1 MFSHRVAPPGPENTL
16 TRRRKELAAAGIP
29 LCNLAE
35 SNPSRCGLVPE
46 AVLDLLCSRDALI
59 YNPDCRGLP
68 AARAALAGIN
78 GGRPE
83 DIFLCASTSEAYS
96 WLFKLLCNPG
106 DCILVP
112 KPGYPLFDYLGG
124 LEAVRVEPYRLEYH
138 HPAGWRV
145 DLDEL
150 EDIMRRHKPKA
161 LVLIHPN
168 NPTGSFITDKERS
181 AILDLACTYTCALI
195 VDEVFL
201 SFPVEAETP
210 QRSFRNSSRGLV
222 FCLNGLSKMLCLP
235 QIKLGW
241 IEVSGEVVLRDEACQ
256 RLEVIADSYLSAGVV
271 PMLALP
277 GLLALAPEVQAGL
290 NRRLAANLSVL
301 HRVFDGA
308 ESPYRVLRCD
318 GGWTALLETPRYLPE
333 EELCLYLLEKAA
345 LILYPGYFFDCE
357 RQGILAISLIL
368 QEAEFEAGA
377 ERLKTA
383 LDSLALH

>member
-1 MFSHRVAPPGPENTL
+1 MFSDRIAPPGPENTL
-16 TRRRKELAAAGIP
+16 TRRRKELAAAGID

-35 SNPSRCGLVPE
+35 SNPSRCALVPE
-46 AVLDLLCSRDALI
+46 AVLDLLRNPDALN
-59 YNPDCRGLP
+59 YTPDCRGLP
-68 AARAALAGIN
+68 AARAALGKIN
-78 GGRPE
+78 GTRPE

-150 EDIMRRHKPKA
+150 EDILRRYKPKA

-168 NPTGSFITDKERS
+168 NPTGSYITEKERT
-181 AILDLACTYTCALI
+181 AILDLVCALI

-201 SFPVEAETP
+201 PFPVEAEEP
-210 QRSFRNSSRGLV
+210 QYSFRNSSRGLV

-241 IEVSGEVVLRDEACQ
+241 IEAAGESVLREEACK

-277 GLLALAPEVQAGL
+277 GLLALAPEVRSGV
-290 NRRLAANLSVL
+290 NRRLAGNLSVL
-301 HRVFDGA
+301 HQVFDGP

-333 EELCLYLLEKAA
+333 EELCVYLLEEAG
-345 LILYPGYFFDCE
+345 LVLYPGYFFDCE
-357 RQGILAISLIL
+357 SQGILAISLIL
-368 QEAEFEAGA
+368 PEAEFVDGA
-377 ERLKTA
+377 QRLKAA
-383 LDSLALH
+383 LDSLAGD